1 MDLNG
6 AVSEK
11 ESRRRGI
18 NTISPVVRAWVA
30 VEEEVSSGSRSALS
44 CRKSHVGRAQ
54 LHFHIPGYKGRL
66 GTDIGN
72 RFANPG
78 CCFSKVRHSLL
89 LFNRNFGKKLICTMS
104 KGSKKIFSLECI
116 NKSNCS

>member
-11 ESRRRGI
+11 KSGSRDI

-30 VEEEVSSGSRSALS
+30 VEEEVPSGSRSALS

-54 LHFHIPGYKGRL
+54 LDFHIPGYRGRS
-66 GTDIGN
+66 GTD
-72 RFANPG
+72 
-78 CCFSKVRHSLL
+78 VRQ
-89 LFNRNFGKKLICTMS
+89 
-104 KGSKKIFSLECI
+104 
-116 NKSNCS
+116 